1 MDGGHCTDVSAG
13 FPGPTRP
20 DTMFFSTSFPRV
32 SSDGF
37 GQFPLRVNKLDTREK
52 PTWLQRTSRLKTV
65 AAMRRAAASS
75 RTRSHVVSSSVVF
88 ILRSGT
94 RSCGSSIRTATRQTF
109 VPSVKLHRRWMIIK
123 EPPWRA
129 VNG

>member
-1 MDGGHCTDVSAG
+1 MDEGHCTDVSADSRVQLLLT
-13 FPGPTRP
+13 PC
-20 DTMFFSTSFPRV
+20 FSTTFPRV

-37 GQFPLRVNKLDTREK
+37 GQFLLRVNKLDRREK

-65 AAMRRAAASS
+65 AILRRAAASS
-75 RTRSHVVSSSVVF
+75 RTQNHVVSSSVVF

-94 RSCGSSIRTATRQTF
+94 RSCGSSIRTATRRTF

-123 EPPWRA
+123 SPHGEQ
-129 VNG
+129 